1 MVSNF
6 HSPCP
11 DDGSISQ
18 TPLEQ
23 FSEAMLLGFL
33 REASTLPG
41 RGPSAMAI
49 MLANQCR
56 HLDRHEHILVMPKTL
71 RRYGLTSITGYR
83 ALEQLRTAGLIEVH
97 RRRGQGPTVTLLKNT
112 AQPPDVEEREDV

>member
-1 MVSNF
+1 MVSNS
-6 HSPCP
+6 HSSFA
-11 DDGSISQ
+11 DDGSFCQ
-18 TPLEQ
+18 TRSEQ
-23 FSEAMLLGFL
+23 FSEAMLLRFL

-83 ALEQLRTAGLIEVH
+83 ALEQLQSAGLIEVH
-97 RRRGQGPTVTLLKNT
+97 RRRGQGPTVTLLKNN
-112 AQPPDVEEREDV
+112 AQASDVEEREDV